1 VSKVIVNVRTGN
13 GGLKY
18 FENVLSNLLT
28 KLVFGVEKRMNT
40 VSFVD
45 VASNDKNLS
54 QYHSKYKQL
63 R

>member
-1 VSKVIVNVRTGN
+1 M
-13 GGLKY
+13 

-45 VASNDKNLS
+45 ATFGT
-54 QYHSKYKQL
+54 
-63 R
+63 